1 MSASAIVASALNI
14 LKTAPVADINFFLNN
29 GAGNITGTPTPQQQ
43 QQLAPFFSSQE
54 TRLMM
59 MSISQE
65 IGKVVSTMSP
75 DKLSQIPYTKGGVTG
90 TNIQGP
96 LISLSN
102 YIYNSP
108 KFKSIGITFPAQ
120 FDKLFSASGASAPT
134 AAPTKVTAPTAAA
147 PTAAAPTAAAP
158 TATLATYKYEGMYP
172 KGTIVSYA
180 SMKFLAK
187 RDVQP
192 YRASPPVGDAKDPD
206 WSKITSGG
214 RKSRRSRRSRR
225 YRH

>member
-29 GAGNITGTPTPQQQ
+29 GGGNPTSPLTPQQQ
-43 QQLAPFFSSQE
+43 QQWGSYMALQQTQQMMISINQEAQKVANSMTPPQLAQ
-54 TRLMM
+54 
-59 MSISQE
+59 IS
-65 IGKVVSTMSP
+65 
-75 DKLSQIPYTKGGVTG
+75 YTKGGVTG
-90 TNIQGP
+90 TNILQP
-96 LISLSN
+96 LVLLSD

-108 KFKSIGITFPAQ
+108 NFKSIGVTFPAQ
-120 FDKLFSASGASAPT
+120 FDRLFSASGASTMT
-134 AAPTKVTAPTAAA
+134 AAAAAKTAAA
-147 PTAAAPTAAAP
+147 PTT
-158 TATLATYKYEGMYP
+158 TLASYKYEGMYP

-180 SMKFLAK
+180 GMKFLAK

-192 YRASPPVGDAKDPD
+192 YRASPPVGDANDPD